1 MQVIILST
9 LVMEISVMIKKD
21 SFQKKA
27 GNKEKEYKNK
37 WSKQKINNNIRD
49 LILSQR

>member
-37 WSKQKINNNIRD
+37 WSKQKINN
-49 LILSQR
+49 